1 MIKKWIYQR
10 AFENVRFVVAGRK
23 VYRLS
28 RDERGLWKDKYGVIW
43 ALHDTHA
50 SIDDFSGCGVSPFAL
65 PNWHIFKHL
74 NEICAAHDYMY
85 SSPAYQYFN
94 TRKDADEYLEMLAN
108 QDEYF
113 GWLGKPF
120 KYLSRIFGG
129 KFWENDKTR

>member
-1 MIKKWIYQR
+1 MINKWIYQR

-50 SIDDFSGCGVSPFAL
+50 SIDDFSGCGISPFAL

-94 TRKDADEYLEMLAN
+94 TRKDADDYLEMLIRQSPTLSIAA
-108 QDEYF
+108 
-113 GWLGKPF
+113 KPF
-120 KYLSRIFGG
+120 KILTRLLGWM
-129 KFWENDKTR
+129 FWDSKKN